1 MIHLQI
7 YLRVINTSEKSLR
20 NLDMTLGRSIHKLYN
35 ED

>member
-20 NLDMTLGRSIHKLYN
+20 NLDMTLGKIILSRFN